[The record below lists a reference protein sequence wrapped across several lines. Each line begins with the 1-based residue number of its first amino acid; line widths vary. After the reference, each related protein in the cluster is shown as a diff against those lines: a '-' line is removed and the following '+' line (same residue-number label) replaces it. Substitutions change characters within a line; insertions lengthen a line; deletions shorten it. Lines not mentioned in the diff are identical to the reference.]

1 MIQRVL
7 ILALFATMFV
17 SSSNGRAQA
26 ETLVAAL
33 GQESVAIES
42 NFTGTSLTLFGAV
55 IRDGRTVGRP
65 QGYDLVVV
73 VRGPRE
79 DIVVQRKG
87 HFGVIWLNRDSL
99 ILNDVPS
106 YYAVQ
111 SNRALSLI
119 SSEGQLQQR
128 GIGLTALA
136 FEPEREVQ
144 EAEMLAFNTAL
155 IRLRLSNGLFS
166 ESPSGVNF
174 LTDSIFS
181 SRIALPANIRVGEY
195 KVALYLFRDSALLAE
210 YELPF
215 NVFKTGFEARVFNLA
230 TQRPLVYGLL
240 AVLAGV
246 FAGWAAG
253 LFFRQT

>member
-1 MIQRVL
+1 MTRRA
-7 ILALFATMFV
+7 LALAMFV
-17 SSSNGRAQA
+17 AALACLFTGRAQA
-26 ETLVAAL
+26 ESLIAAL

-65 QGYDLVVV
+65 QSYDLVVV

-87 HFGVIWLNRDSL
+87 QFGGIWLNRDSL
-99 ILNDVPS
+99 TLNDVPS

-128 GIGLTALA
+128 GIGLTALS
-136 FEPEREVQ
+136 FEPQRQVQ
-144 EAEMLAFNTAL
+144 EAERLAFNTAL
-155 IRLRLSNGLFS
+155 IRLRLANGLFS

-174 LTDSIFS
+174 LNETIFS
-181 SRIALPANIRVGEY
+181 SRIDLPANIRVGDY
-195 KVALYLFRDSALLAE
+195 QIALYLFRDSALLAE
-210 YELPF
+210 HELPF
-215 NVFKTGFEARVFNLA
+215 RVYKTGFEARVSNLA
-230 TQRPLVYGLL
+230 TQRPLVYGIL

-253 LFFRQT
+253 LVFRQT